1 MGKELR
7 ILILEDSPA
16 DAELEEHELR
26 QSGLVCAL
34 KVVDTKAAF
43 LKALE
48 EFSPDIILSDY
59 DLPTFDGLAALRIAK
74 ENCPNVPF
82 ILVTGKVGEEF
93 AIEKL
98 KEGATDYVLKG
109 NLKRLVPSVTR
120 ALEEAQERAERK
132 KLEEAL
138 RVSEEKWRNLFNQAA
153 DLIITIDLQGNIVD
167 LNKRFEEESGWNRK
181 EMIGKNVLTCGLI
194 TDESVRKVSFHL
206 SKIIQGQESPIFEIE
221 GVRKDGEIVPYELSA
236 NPIIHDEKITAI
248 QAILRNTTE
257 RKKAEE
263 ALRTSEAELHDSY
276 FVQSAIN
283 LILSTSL
290 EELSL
295 EEFLQKSLNMILSVP
310 WISFQSIGSIFLVE
324 DDPEILVMKA
334 QLNMPEPL
342 KELCKKVPFG
352 KYICGKAALSQQ
364 VQFTEHIDETNEICC
379 EGMSPHGHCAVPI
392 LFGGNTLGVI
402 NIYLN
407 EGHITNEK
415 EIEFLL
421 LVADSLSGIITRKR
435 AEESLRQNELYLKT
449 IMASIQAGVMVIDA
463 DKHKIVDVNDI
474 ASKLIG
480 APKEQIIGR
489 ICHEY
494 VCPAEKGKC
503 PITDLNQVID
513 NAERTL
519 IDINEKKIPIIKT
532 VVPLTFQNRTY
543 LLESF
548 IDITERKQAE
558 QQIAI
563 FKKFAEESSL
573 AYGFADLNGDIFY
586 INATLCRILGLEK
599 PEDALGTNVAIYY
612 PDNMKS
618 KLLNEVLP
626 IVKSKGGWAGDMPLQ
641 SIKGKVTPT
650 IQNIS
655 LIRDDKG
662 KPLYIGNIITDITE
676 RKKSEAELQERVKEL
691 EDFYH
696 MAVGRELRMKELKE
710 EMRELR
716 EELEKYKKQ

>member
-1 MGKELR
+1 MDKELR
-7 ILILEDSPA
+7 ILILEDVPA

-26 QSGLVCAL
+26 KAGLVFTS
-34 KVVDTKAAF
+34 KVVDTREAF
-43 LKALE
+43 LKELE
-48 EFSPDIILSDY
+48 EFFPDLILSDY
-59 DLPTFDGLAALRIAK
+59 ELPTFDGLAALRIAQEK
-74 ENCPNVPF
+74 CPDVPF
-82 ILVTGKVGEEF
+82 ILVTGKLGEEF
-93 AIEKL
+93 AIDKL
-98 KEGATDYVLKG
+98 KDGATDYVLKS
-109 NLKRLVPSVTR
+109 NLKRLVPSVKR
-120 ALEEAQERAERK
+120 ALEEVKERA
-132 KLEEAL
+132 
-138 RVSEEKWRNLFNQAA
+138 
-153 DLIITIDLQGNIVD
+153 
-167 LNKRFEEESGWNRK
+167 
-181 EMIGKNVLTCGLI
+181 
-194 TDESVRKVSFHL
+194 
-206 SKIIQGQESPIFEIE
+206 
-221 GVRKDGEIVPYELSA
+221 
-236 NPIIHDEKITAI
+236 
-248 QAILRNTTE
+248 E

-263 ALRTSEAELHDSY
+263 ALRTSEAELHDNY
-276 FVQSAIN
+276 FVQSTIN
-283 LILSTSL
+283 LILSISL
-290 EELSL
+290 EELPL

-310 WISFQSIGSIFLVE
+310 WISFQSIGSIFVAE
-324 DDPEILVMKA
+324 DNQEVLIMKA
-334 QLNMPEPL
+334 QLNLPEPL
-342 KELCKKVPFG
+342 KELCGKVPFG
-352 KYICGKAALSQQ
+352 KCICGKAALSQQ
-364 VQFTEHIDETNEICC
+364 IQLIEHIDESHEICY
-379 EGMSPHGHCAVPI
+379 EVMSPHGHCVVPI

-407 EGHITNEK
+407 EGHILNEK
-415 EIEFLL
+415 ETEFLL
-421 LVADSLSGIITRKR
+421 SVADSLSGIIIRKR

-503 PITDLNQVID
+503 PITDLKQVID

-563 FKKFAEESSL
+563 FRKFAEESSL

-599 PEDALGTNVAIYY
+599 PDDALGTNVAIYY

-626 IVKSKGGWAGDMPLQ
+626 IVKSEGGWAGDIPLQ